1 MAWQVNN
8 LYIRIKLKVQIPN
21 RTDNL
26 IAIDYTIMLSTN
38 LIQKIQ
44 KNIPDYQNDKSFGGN
59 KKYIRLDQDGD
70 ELKWSYINPYINKYI
85 QNHANDDSD
94 DSDDDD
100 DDDGIICSHTMN
112 ENVADK
118 LQYFNT
124 LIDKQIISIGQLYDL
139 ADPKFIKK
147 ILKTKKNIT
156 IEHYDEFVKTHI
168 IANHFDYDETSKSIR
183 TLFYCDIII
192 NSDRH
197 ATSFHE
203 DYTFRPSKNH
213 LRIDVGT
220 HRYIAVSLY
229 KFNKKYYDES
239 YLRKYIPY
247 LIRWDDNNNY
257 YMLNRDY
264 EYIGLNTHSIDYNIK
279 GQCYLFNGNT
289 PWHNTKNYADFT
301 NKYNKTLND
310 NSLQKCLN
318 PPNHLMQ
325 YNL

>member
-1 MAWQVNN
+1 
-8 LYIRIKLKVQIPN
+8 
-21 RTDNL
+21 
-26 IAIDYTIMLSTN
+26 MLSTN

-59 KKYIRLDQDGD
+59 KKYILLDRHGD
-70 ELKWSYINPYINKYI
+70 ELKWSYINPHIDEYI
-85 QNHANDDSD
+85 QNHANDDDDSD
-94 DSDDDD
+94 DSDDD

-168 IANHFDYDETSKSIR
+168 TSNNFDYDETSKSIR
-183 TLFYCDIII
+183 TLFYCDILI
-192 NSDRH
+192 NGELY
-197 ATSFHE
+197 ATSIHE
-203 DYTFRPSKNH
+203 DYPPFNQSKNC

-220 HRYIAVSLY
+220 HHYKCTTLY

-279 GQCYLFNGNT
+279 GQCYLFNNQK
-289 PWHNTKNYADFT
+289 PWHNTKSYTDFT
-301 NKYNKTLND
+301 NIYNKTLTD

-318 PPNHLMQ
+318 PPNPLMQ